1 MHMSKIYLDGIEVY
15 AFHGYYP
22 EEQRIGGKYRIDVK
36 METDT
41 TAAEINDSL
50 QDTVNYEKVFE
61 LVKEEMKESSKLME
75 HIAYRIVKR
84 IFQSFPQLDIV
95 RVKIS
100 KLHPPLDGILDK
112 VSISLEKR
120 KEEIE

>member
-1 MHMSKIYLDGIEVY
+1 MSEIYLDGIEVY

-36 METDT
+36 MVTDT
-41 TAAEINDSL
+41 SKAEKNDSL

-61 LVKEEMKESSKLME
+61 LVKEEMKEQSKLME
-75 HIAYRIVKR
+75 HIAHRIVKR
-84 IFQSFPQLDIV
+84 IFSDFPQLELV

-112 VSISLEKR
+112 VSIALEKR
-120 KEEIE
+120 REEMI